1 MRLPIAVLIAVSQF
15 FAGLFTGHAAS
26 APPVD
31 KIQHVVVLM
40 NENRSTDS
48 YFAAL
53 RQIEPAFD
61 SEPSNASNPDPT
73 DKTKVVKA
81 FHQTSYCASADLD
94 HSWTGAHAEYDN
106 GKMDG
111 FTARNVDPS
120 DPNGSRAMGYYTK
133 DDLPF
138 YYSLYST
145 YTTSD
150 RYFSSLLGPTYPNRF
165 YLYSATSFG
174 MTSNNTSTDPAQYA
188 GKSVFNLL
196 DAKKISWKVYFTEIP
211 FAALYAY
218 VRNNA
223 AGHLFPI
230 SQYYADAA
238 AGQLPQVTF
247 IDPGYFGTRNTESDE
262 HPPANI
268 QTGQLA
274 TSKIVGA
281 LTGSPEWGSSA
292 MFITYDED
300 GGFYD
305 HVPPPAAPIPDNIPA
320 QGGHWAFDR
329 YGFRVPLVVVSPFA
343 RKHFV
348 SHVVQDHT
356 SILKFIE
363 TRYGLPS
370 LTNRDR
376 HADPMLG
383 MFDFKHPPFMTAPTL
398 ASASIDPAHAVACQA
413 ADVTSQGLPSVE
425 P

>member
-1 MRLPIAVLIAVSQF
+1 MHLRPVAVFAALIEVVALIFSAQ
-15 FAGLFTGHAAS
+15 AAS
-26 APPVD
+26 SAKLD
-31 KIQHVVVLM
+31 HIQHVVVLM

-48 YFAAL
+48 YFALMHA
-53 RQIEPAFD
+53 INPAF
-61 SEPSNASNPDPT
+61 EAQPATASNPDPT
-73 DKTKVVKA
+73 DPSKVIRP

-94 HSWTGAHAEYDN
+94 HSWQGAHAEYDN

-120 DPNGSRAMGYYTK
+120 DPTGSRTMGYYTK

-138 YYSLYST
+138 YYSLYNT
-145 YTTSD
+145 FATSD

-174 MTSNNTSTDPAQYA
+174 LTSNNSPSGDP
-188 GKSVFNLL
+188 KSVFNLL
-196 DAKKISWKVYFTEIP
+196 DAKKISWKVYFTEVP
-211 FAALYAY
+211 FTALYPY
-218 VRNNA
+218 VQKNA

-238 AGQLPQVTF
+238 AGQLPQVSY

-281 LTGSPEWGSSA
+281 FTSSSDWSSSA
-292 MFITYDED
+292 MFITYDES

-305 HVPPPAAPIPDNIPA
+305 HVPPPSAPIPDATPA
-320 QGGHWAFDR
+320 QGGTWKFDR
-329 YGFRVPLVVVSPFA
+329 YGFRVPVVVVSPYA
-343 RKHFV
+343 RNHYV

-363 TRYGLPS
+363 TRYGLPN
-370 LTNRDR
+370 LTNRDKN
-376 HADPMLG
+376 ADAMLG
-383 MFDFKHPPFMTAPTL
+383 MFNFNHPAFMTPPTL
-398 ASASIDPAHAVACQA
+398 ASASIDPAQAAACQA
-413 ADVTSQGLPSVE
+413 ADVSSNAPSLQ